1 MNRYSCLLLFGISL
15 SLIQCQ
21 TAPDYQEV
29 PRVIKGNEAIVS
41 GQIQQP
47 QQQASLTV
55 QVLRNNDQQTLR
67 ADQQG
72 NFQDTFTLR
81 HPSFVQLVHRGQSS
95 YGFIKPGDSLYLTFQ
110 SGALASTLEFSGNRK
125 RPNNYLARKQQYVDT
140 LGPQSRRAQNQWF
153 TQEPEAFS
161 QSLDS
166 LKNYYQAFYQDYF
179 REQLPSEVFHQLEQ
193 ANINHYFYRQK
204 KLYPGYYRRLKTGRY
219 PDVSEE
225 FKQYQDKV
233 SFQKARLFGVPSYQR
248 YVRSVVNR
256 RAQKRMEE
264 KKEKARSVILKNV
277 VEETLPNDTLQ
288 ARVLGRFLLQSL
300 KTNGPTSVQGV
311 LSYYRQLPH
320 SKPMM
325 ERLDG
330 YLQRWSRIAEGQPAP
345 GFSYPSFSGDTVSL
359 ESLKGSYVYI
369 DAWAT
374 WCKPCIKE
382 IPYLKTLQDAY
393 ERDEVRFV
401 SISLDDAADRGKWRR
416 LVETRDLQGLQLFAG
431 GEAFDADFA
440 RDYLINSI
448 PRFILIGPDGRVV
461 DPKAQR
467 PSGNIQVRLDKLL
480 SKGAG

>member
-1 MNRYSCLLLFGISL
+1 MKWSFGILLLGLML
-15 SLIQCQ
+15 SIVECQ
-21 TAPDYQEV
+21 RKPEHQDV
-29 PRVIKGNEAIVS
+29 PRVLPGKKFLITGRVKQAQDPGAITL
-41 GQIQQP
+41 QI
-47 QQQASLTV
+47 
-55 QVLRNNDQQTLR
+55 LRNNGQQSLEIDEDGT
-67 ADQQG
+67 
-72 NFQDTFTLR
+72 FQDTFELK
-81 HPSFVQLVHRGQSS
+81 HPSFIQLVYQGQSS
-95 YGFIKPGDSLYLTFQ
+95 YGFAKPGDSLHLAFTSGAFPGSLTF
-110 SGALASTLEFSGNRK
+110 GGNRSK
-125 RPNNYLARKQQYVDT
+125 PNNYLVNKKQFVDT
-140 LGPQSRRAQNQWF
+140 LGPQSRKAQNQWY
-153 TQEPEAFS
+153 TQEPKAFS

-166 LKNYYQAFYQDYF
+166 LKTHYQAFYRKYF
-179 REQLPSEVFHQLEQ
+179 QKQLPSEEFHQLEQ

-219 PDVSEE
+219 PDVSEA

-233 SFQKARLFGVPSYQR
+233 SYQKARLFGVPSYQR
-248 YVRSVVNR
+248 FVRSVVNK
-256 RAQKRMEE
+256 RAQKRMDE

-277 VEETLPNDTLQ
+277 VEETIPNDTLQ

-320 SKPMM
+320 SEPMM
-325 ERLDG
+325 RRLDG
-330 YLQRWSRIAEGQPAP
+330 YLQRWRRIAEGQPAP
-345 GFSYPSFSGDTVSL
+345 AFAYPSAKGDTVSL

-393 ERDEVRFV
+393 DRDEVRFV

-416 LVETRDLQGLQLFAG
+416 LVETRNLQGLQLFAG

-440 RDYLINSI
+440 RDYLIYSI

-480 SKGAG
+480 SESSG